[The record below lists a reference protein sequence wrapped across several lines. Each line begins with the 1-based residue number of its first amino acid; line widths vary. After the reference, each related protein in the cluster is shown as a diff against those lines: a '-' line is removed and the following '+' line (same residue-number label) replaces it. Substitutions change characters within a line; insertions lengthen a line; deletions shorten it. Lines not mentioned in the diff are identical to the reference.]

1 MLLCAALHVTTADF
15 TGVSLIMPSK
25 SIVAQATAA
34 SPGSAQRLDW
44 ATLTL
49 DISMWA
55 GWAFLLVLT
64 ACVVL
69 DL

>member
-1 MLLCAALHVTTADF
+1 MMMSPIV
-15 TGVSLIMPSK
+15 PSK
-25 SIVAQATAA
+25 SIVAQATPV
-34 SPGSAQRLDW
+34 SPGRGEDW

-55 GWAFLLVLT
+55 GWAFLLLLT
-64 ACVVL
+64 VRIVL

>member
-1 MLLCAALHVTTADF
+1 M
-15 TGVSLIMPSK
+15 GMSPSMPSK
-25 SIVAQATAA
+25 SIVAQATPA
-34 SPGSAQRLDW
+34 SPGTTAPQVDW

-64 ACVVL
+64 AFVVL